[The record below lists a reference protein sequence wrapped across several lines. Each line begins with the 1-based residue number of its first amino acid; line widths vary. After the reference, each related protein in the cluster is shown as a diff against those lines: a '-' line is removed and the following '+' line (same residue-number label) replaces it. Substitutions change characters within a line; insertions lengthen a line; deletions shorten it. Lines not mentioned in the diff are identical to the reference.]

1 MTVRWKPLVILS
13 GLFLL
18 VALIGV
24 VAITLTLVPRS
35 SQSFLRR
42 ARMARESGR
51 FEEAEIDYKQALQL
65 DAKDATVHEEFA
77 SFYRDWAKHAP
88 GDKRTALLNERHNH
102 LESAVKFDKAIK
114 SPRLELLK
122 DALRD
127 DLVPESNYWAKEVLK
142 VEPDN
147 LDAHFVLAL
156 EALENRTPNVPDV
169 RRHLETLEKKK
180 APAIRRLLVRAK
192 LGEATGDKVARD
204 QVFEQARAIKVGP
217 ESDPADRMAGLR
229 IVSLAIRVE
238 ARPARLDAE
247 VSEML
252 RQVNDLG
259 KANELAPARAARV
272 RALLEQTQRALI
284 LRSTRVSDAVKKG
297 IEKQVD
303 AIEINLE
310 SIFNTALVGER
321 EPDIHT
327 YLAYA
332 DHLRFRQQRDRCL
345 QVIDRGLKLPQASRP
360 TAAQAVMRLHVVAVE
375 MALSRGDDQARFEK
389 AAPHIQALL
398 DCPDQLFQGF
408 GHLFA
413 GSVDLDRSGTVREME
428 GSKGGAA
435 TKESPAYL
443 RASAL
448 HHLKIAAAFM
458 PEIAEAQARYGVA
471 LVLAGEQNLGRQF
484 LQTAL
489 RLGSLDSQYQLW
501 AAWTI
506 LQAGY
511 PEEAEPIVNAL
522 FGQVATGDAPRELEG
537 SLHLLSGEIHQAKR
551 SPEELNK
558 AVVEY
563 EKALAASQQI
573 SSTVIV
579 RLAQVDVQLGH
590 YDRALARIDALVGQ
604 GKGTA
609 ATEQLAVLTLEQQG
623 KTAEAGSRLRA
634 ARTRYPTAADLAGI
648 DAALLDKDGKPAE
661 ADKVLENFLAPG
673 PDNPTLVM
681 MRAQIQAESLKD
693 FAKARSLLLA
703 VSEKTENSAPLVQ
716 LAGLELE
723 RNQLDQAQEVIAKI
737 RTRWKEA
744 ATGDVLEAQLA
755 LKRGQTAAAI
765 EHFDTALKKDP
776 ENKIVQ
782 YWKAQL
788 DGQNGAVAEATK
800 SLESIVRN
808 KPIKEVDA
816 GTTLMSAAQSALAS
830 LSLRTGALDDAI
842 RRFEELR
849 RSNQNGTLTRG
860 DRWQLITAYAM
871 RGQWTAAK
879 REIGALLNDST
890 NPPTDDERVRG
901 ANLYR
906 QEGDE
911 VAAVTQLD
919 YVLQKNP
926 THTAAVVTRSFIM
939 LKAKQHGQATAILHK
954 AIEYVTQKKD
964 KVPPVFYLM
973 LATVANDR
981 APNAEGLKEATAI
994 LDQGLER
1001 LPDALELVQAKYGT
1015 LKATGRS
1022 QEAIQLVEAKAK
1034 AYPAGQF
1041 RRELVNVYREQ
1052 KLYDR
1057 AAILLR
1063 ELLVETPDDTNLSA
1077 ALVQV
1082 VSLAAGEAGAANQ
1095 PDRQRELND
1104 QAARMIRQYRE
1115 RYPNNLVFLQAEC
1128 DLVARRGDFSRAI
1141 ELTREIDKASKTSP
1155 MGALLRARLY
1165 AALGQTRDLAQA
1177 YKDALDR
1184 NPRQIDLR
1192 VLLGQTKLK
1201 LGEADEALRQA
1212 NVVLD
1217 AEKNRP
1223 DALLLQARALAES
1236 GTTISEKDQQQ
1247 QAAVARLISATKA
1260 NPNFDEA
1267 YHTLAEL
1274 HLKRNNRAAAIA
1286 VLKENLKAN
1295 PNDATAAAKL
1305 IEILALKRPADKAA
1319 RGSDLEEAKRLA
1331 HELTSRDPYG
1341 PMILA
1346 VAAGFHKARQ
1356 LELALPYAVDA
1367 ATKLDTPSAHLNLGD
1382 LLLTLAETQT
1392 DPERGASFERA
1403 VSEYDKVLKK
1413 QPNSIEAVNNKAWIL
1428 HAYLR
1433 QTRQALG
1440 LVLSLQKRV
1449 NPAALPGEF
1458 YDTLGSIQES
1468 VGKTREAE
1476 QSYLTGLNKAPE
1488 HPVLNFHFGKMIA
1501 ADSSQKGKART
1512 YLKKALEFRDRLS
1525 PPMTQEA
1532 TRLVQQIDGNTR
1544 IQ

>member
-42 ARMARESGR
+42 ARMALNAGR
-51 FEEAEIDYKQALQL
+51 FEEAEIDFKQALQI
-65 DAKDATVHEEFA
+65 DAKDATVHDEFA
-77 SFYRDWAKHAP
+77 SFYRDWAKHSPA
-88 GDKRTALLNERHNH
+88 DKRAALLNERHNH
-102 LESAVKFDKAIK
+102 LESAVKFGGAIK
-114 SPRLELLK
+114 GPRLELLK

-142 VEPDN
+142 VEPED

-156 EALENRTPNVPDV
+156 ETLENHTPNVPDV
-169 RRHLETLEKKK
+169 RRHLEVLEKKK
-180 APAIRRLLVRAK
+180 APAIRQLLVRAK
-192 LGEATGDKVARD
+192 LAESTGETAAREKA
-204 QVFEQARAIKVGP
+204 FEQARAIKLGP
-217 ESDPADRMAGLR
+217 ESDPVDRICGLR

-238 ARPARLDAE
+238 ADPARLDE
-247 VSEML
+247 KVSDML
-252 RQVNDLG
+252 RQVRDLG
-259 KANELAPARAARV
+259 QANELGAARLARV

-284 LRSTRVSDAVKKG
+284 LRAGRVAAAARKG
-297 IEKQVD
+297 IDRQVD
-303 AIEINLE
+303 AIEVQLE
-310 SIFNTALVGER
+310 SIFQFALATDR
-321 EPDIHT
+321 DPDLQT

-332 DHLRFRQQRDRCL
+332 DHLRFRQQRERCL
-345 QVIDRGLKLPQASRP
+345 QVIERGLKLPQASRP
-360 TAAQAVMRLHVVAVE
+360 TAAQSLMRLHVVAVE
-375 MALSRGDDQARFEK
+375 MALSRGDDPGRFDK
-389 AAPHIQALL
+389 AAPHMQALL

-413 GSVDLDRSGTVREME
+413 GSVDLDRSGVVRDTD
-428 GSKGGAA
+428 GGAA
-435 TKESPAYL
+435 GAPTKQSPAYL
-443 RASAL
+443 RTSAL
-448 HHLKIAAAFM
+448 HHLKIAAALM

-511 PEEAEPIVNAL
+511 PEESEPIVTAL
-522 FGQVATGDAPRELEG
+522 LRQVAAGELPPELEG
-537 SLHLLSGEIHQAKR
+537 SLRLLSGEIHQAKR

-558 AVVEY
+558 AAAEF
-563 EKALAASQQI
+563 EKALATGQEM
-573 SSTVIV
+573 SSTVVI
-579 RLAQVDVQLGH
+579 RLAQIDVQFGR
-590 YDRALARIDALVGQ
+590 YERALARIDALTGQ

-609 ATEQLAVLTLEQQG
+609 SSEQLAVLTFEQQG
-623 KTAEAGSRLRA
+623 KSAEARSRLHS
-634 ARTRYPTAADLAGI
+634 ARTRYPTSADLAGI

-661 ADKVLENFLAPG
+661 ADKVLEKFLAAV

-693 FAKARSLLLA
+693 YSKARSLLLA

-716 LAGLELE
+716 LADLELN

-744 ATGDVLEAQLA
+744 ATSDVLEGQLA

-765 EHFDTALKKDP
+765 EHFEMALKKDP

-800 SLESIVRN
+800 SLEAIVRN
-808 KPIKEVDA
+808 KPVKEVDV

-842 RRFEELR
+842 RRFEELK
-849 RSNQNGTLTRG
+849 RSNENGTLTNG

-871 RGQWTAAK
+871 RGQWPAAK
-879 REIGALLNDST
+879 REIATLLNNPK
-890 NPPTDDERVRG
+890 NPPSDDERVRG

-911 VAAVTQLD
+911 AAAVAQLD
-919 YVLQKNP
+919 YVLKINP
-926 THTAAVVTRSFIM
+926 THPTAVVTRAFIM
-939 LKAKQHGQATAILHK
+939 LKAKQHAQAAAMLRK
-954 AIEYVTQKKD
+954 AIELQTQKKD
-964 KVPPVFYLM
+964 KVPAVFYLM
-973 LATVANDR
+973 LATVANDQNPT
-981 APNAEGLKEATAI
+981 ADGFKQANAI
-994 LDQGLER
+994 LEEGLER
-1001 LPDALELVQAKYGT
+1001 LPDALDLVQAKYAA
-1015 LKATGRS
+1015 LKATGRTK
-1022 QEAIQLVEAKAK
+1022 EAIELVEAKAK

-1057 AAILLR
+1057 ASKLLR
-1063 ELLVETPDDTNLSA
+1063 ELIEESPDDTNLAA

-1082 VSLAAGEAGAANQ
+1082 VSLDAAEAGSADQ

-1104 QAARMIRQYRE
+1104 RAATMIRQYRE
-1115 RYPNNLVFLQAEC
+1115 RFPNSIVFLQAEC

-1141 ELTREIDKASKTSP
+1141 ELSREIDKVSKTSP
-1155 MGALLRARLY
+1155 IGALLRARLY

-1201 LGEADEALRQA
+1201 LGEADEALQQA
-1212 NVVLD
+1212 NIVLD
-1217 AEKNRP
+1217 ADRNRR

-1236 GTTISEKDQQQ
+1236 GTTMTEKDQQQ
-1247 QAAVARLISATKA
+1247 QAAIARLKTATKA
-1260 NPNFDEA
+1260 NPTFEEA
-1267 YHTLAEL
+1267 FHTLAEL
-1274 HLKRNNRAAAIA
+1274 HLKRNDRPAALA

-1295 PNDATAAAKL
+1295 PTDATAAAKL
-1305 IEILALKRPADKAA
+1305 IEILALKRADGNPVN
-1319 RGSDLEEAKRLA
+1319 GSDVEEAKRLA
-1331 HELTSRDPYG
+1331 RELTARDASG

-1356 LELALPYAVDA
+1356 FELALPYAEKA
-1367 ATKLDTPSAHLNLGD
+1367 AAKLDLPSAHLNLGD

-1392 DPERGASFERA
+1392 DPQRGATLQRA
-1403 VSEYDKVLKK
+1403 VSEYDIVLKK

-1428 HAYLR
+1428 HSYLG
-1433 QTRQALG
+1433 QTRQALE
-1440 LVLSLQKRV
+1440 LVLALQKRV
-1449 NPAALPGEF
+1449 NAAALPGEF

-1476 QSYLTGLNKAPE
+1476 QSYLSGLKKAPE

-1501 ADSSQKGKART
+1501 ADSSRLGKARP
-1512 YLKKALEFRDRLS
+1512 YLKKALDSRDRLS
-1525 PPMTQEA
+1525 PLMTQEA
-1532 TRLVQQIDGNTR
+1532 TSLVRQIDGNMR
-1544 IQ
+1544 AR